1 MLAAPHCM
9 GETLY
14 CMANNKMWTPTLADT
29 ALPRYLALVEA
40 IALAIEC
47 GELKVGERLPPQRR
61 LAWNLGLNPSTTQQ
75 AYREAAARHLVAGEV
90 GRGTYV
96 LAGSREAT
104 LFRLKQPGPQPAQID
119 LSTNVPAVDDA
130 SPNLAATLRQLLEQG
145 DTHQL
150 EHYLGAEQLLRAR
163 VHGAVWL
170 SRRGLQLSAQQVLL
184 CGGAQH
190 GLFSVLLSL
199 CQAGDAV
206 LVEALT
212 APGIKAACR
221 QLRLPLHGIAMD
233 GQGILPD
240 DLDRVA
246 RATGARVVVLT
257 PTLQNP
263 TGACMGAA
271 RQAAVAAV
279 IERHALT
286 LIEDDVYG
294 ALTDTPALM
303 TKVGERGVLVSSLS
317 KSVAAGLR
325 LGWIVGCP
333 TLLERIDPHAQAT
346 HWPVSPLDLE
356 IACRWIDDG
365 TAARRVAWQREEV
378 LQRWRMAKRVLG
390 SALPGDTPS
399 PHVWVHGLLADAC
412 REAGVA
418 VVPAEVF
425 AVKQSDVPAVRISL
439 SAARS
444 RVELKQALERVA
456 GEGACEFNRNIQ
468 SETATTLSTLNLP
481 SEPRK
486 PA

>member
-1 MLAAPHCM
+1 
-9 GETLY
+9 
-14 CMANNKMWTPTLADT
+14 MWTPTLEDNAQ
-29 ALPRYLALVEA
+29 PRYLALVEA

-96 LAGSREAT
+96 LAGSKEAT
-104 LFRLKQPGPQPAQID
+104 LFRLRQPGPQPAQID
-119 LSTNVPAVDDA
+119 LSTNVPAADTA
-130 SPNLAATLRQLLEQG
+130 SPDLATTLRQLLEQG
-145 DTHQL
+145 DTHAL
-150 EHYLGAEQLLRAR
+150 EHYLSAEQLLMGR
-163 VHGAVWL
+163 VHGAAWL
-170 SRRGLQLSAQQVLL
+170 SQRGLQLGAHQVLL
-184 CGGAQH
+184 CAGAQH
-190 GLFSVLLSL
+190 GVFSVLLSL
-199 CQAGDAV
+199 CQPGDGV

-221 QLRLPLHGIAMD
+221 QLRLPLHGVAMD
-233 GQGILPD
+233 SQGIVPD

-257 PTLQNP
+257 PSLQNP

-271 RQAAVAAV
+271 RQAAIAAV
-279 IERHALT
+279 IERHALI

-294 ALTDTPALM
+294 ALTDTPALLAQ
-303 TKVGERGVLVSSLS
+303 VGERGVLVSSLS

-333 TLLERIDPHAQAT
+333 ALLERIDPHAQAT
-346 HWPVSPLDLE
+346 HWSVSPLDLQ

-378 LQRWRMAKRVLG
+378 LQRWRMARRMLG
-390 SALPGDTPS
+390 AAVAGATPS
-399 PHVWVHGLLADAC
+399 PHVWVHGLVAAAC
-412 REAGVA
+412 RDAGVA

-425 AVKQSDVPAVRISL
+425 AVKQNDVPAVRISL

-444 RVELKQALERVA
+444 RAELKQALEQVA
-456 GEGACEFNRNIQ
+456 ALALR
-468 SETATTLSTLNLP
+468 SDVAPHLPTLNLP
-481 SEPRK
+481 PHARK
-486 PA
+486 SA